1 MNDTIRRRDFLR
13 SCGRGIM
20 LGSAAAVAGTIFTRR
35 QLTGPCKKG
44 PCEACA
50 EVNSCAN
57 RKKSADDKLI
67 WQIDPRKCVQCG
79 QCATHCV
86 LNMSAVKCVHSYSMC
101 GYCKLCFGYFQPGAN
116 ALNEAAENQVCPTGA
131 INREFIEDP
140 YFEYSIDETLC
151 NGCGKCVKGCN
162 TFGNGSLHLQVSHD
176 LCVNCNECAIA
187 RACPADAFTRVP
199 AKKPYLFKHELT

>member
-1 MNDTIRRRDFLR
+1 MSSTIKRREFLKT
-13 SCGRGIM
+13 CGRGIM
-20 LGSAAAVAGTIFTRR
+20 LGGAAAVTGTIFARR
-35 QLTGPCKKG
+35 QLDCTGRACENCPTLNKCAQAKK
-44 PCEACA
+44 A
-50 EVNSCAN
+50 SD
-57 RKKSADDKLI
+57 KKLV

-86 LNMSAVKCVHSYSMC
+86 LNLSAVKCMHSYSMC

-131 INREFIEDP
+131 IRRKYVEDP
-140 YFEYSIDETLC
+140 YFEYSIDEALC

-187 RACPADAFTRVP
+187 RACPSGAFIRVP
-199 AKKPYLFKHELT
+199 AGKPYMFKHELA